1 MRRKLVPLG
10 VLALALGIVAWVGT
24 ASGRPTGGA
33 TPIKIGILSTCQGP
47 FAPFYP
53 ESTAGARVAL
63 LQLAGGKPAGTS
75 ATSPV
80 TGAQVG
86 DTRSSSR
93 SDARTPSPT
102 SRSRRRDGSSSR

>member
-10 VLALALGIVAWVGT
+10 VLALALGIVSWVGT

-53 ESTAGARVAL
+53 ETTAGARVAL

-75 ATSPV
+75 ATSTV

-86 DTRSSSR
+86 GHPIQLAFGCSN
-93 SDARTPSPT
+93 A
-102 SRSRRRDGSSSR
+102 